1 VHVDLP
7 ILLIPRIHSAELK
20 PYKTRERPLL
30 EDQDSLRGT
39 VADSERAEESPA
51 IVVVAVV
58 DGFAFGE
65 GIGFYAVEREV
76 ELGVPGV
83 FPDVSCGGG
92 ICDVGFVEE
101 NSDSAGGWF
110 EVVGPFG

>member
-65 GIGFYAVEREV
+65 GIGFMPSRGGRI
-76 ELGVPGV
+76 GVPGC
-83 FPDVSCGGG
+83 SQTCL
-92 ICDVGFVEE
+92 
-101 NSDSAGGWF
+101 A
-110 EVVGPFG
+110 EVVSAT